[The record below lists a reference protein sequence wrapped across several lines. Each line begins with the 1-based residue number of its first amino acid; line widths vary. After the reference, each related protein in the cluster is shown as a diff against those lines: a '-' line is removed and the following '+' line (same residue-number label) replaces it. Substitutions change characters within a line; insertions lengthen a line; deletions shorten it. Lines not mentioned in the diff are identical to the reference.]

1 MRARFLGLGLVMGF
15 MAVGGLR
22 AAAQAS
28 AIPSA
33 QSGLGSQGAS
43 TESAKGRKLLDQMV
57 TALGGTAWLGREDML
72 LEGRSATFY
81 KGAPHEGAPAYEEYY
96 RFHPFAERVV
106 TISHFGVFIAT
117 DHRDEAVV
125 WHDDGGWEVTYKG
138 KKDLPVKEVD
148 DFKRRHAHTL
158 EVLVNDWLKQP
169 GVLVTYEGSNMV
181 ERRLA
186 EQVSVL
192 TSANDAMTL
201 ELDETTHLPLSLSFQ
216 WRDPLYKDFNTDVEE
231 YDDYHEVQGI
241 QTPYAV
247 TLLHNGDMVGQRFLT
262 KVQYNTKLV
271 AALFDP
277 DVRPE
282 KKNK

>member
-1 MRARFLGLGLVMGF
+1 MRIGLCGAVLA
-15 MAVGGLR
+15 MAMVGGGR
-22 AAAQAS
+22 AGAQAA

-33 QSGLGSQGAS
+33 QSGVGSQVS
-43 TESAKGRKLLDQMV
+43 SVDSAQGRKLLDQMV
-57 TALGGTAWLGREDML
+57 KALGGEAWLHREDMV
-72 LEGRSATFY
+72 LEGRAATFY

-96 RFHPFAERVV
+96 RFHPFAERIV

-125 WHDDGGWEVTYKG
+125 WNDEGGWEVTYKG
-138 KKDLPVKEVD
+138 KKELPVKDLDE
-148 DFKRRHAHTL
+148 FKRRRAHTL

-192 TSANDAMTL
+192 TATNDAMTV

-216 WRDPLYKDFNTDVEE
+216 WRDPIYKDFNTDVEE

-247 TLLHNGDMVGQRFLT
+247 TRLHNGDMVGQRFLT

-271 AALFDP
+271 ASLFDP
-277 DVRPE
+277 NVRPE